1 MPPSTREGFGGSR
14 GLRDVQDL
22 KARGEDEVEGQQEQ
36 SPGGGAEN
44 WKVAVPAGYPPGGQG
59 R

>member
-1 MPPSTREGFGGSR
+1 M
-14 GLRDVQDL
+14 RDVQDL